1 MPDLT
6 REQIEELVERLSD
19 RMKLKYSADCKCGNC
34 QLISMSDLA
43 LAPFAL
49 RQLLTATEWKPIE
62 TARKDG
68 TEILLTGTMN
78 VDGEDYPEH
87 IAAEISASRPVVIG
101 RWTSSSGCTIWQDEE
116 TSELRRVQVRE
127 RWHHAGWDVES
138 NGLEPT
144 HWMPLPK
151 EPSDA

>member
-1 MPDLT
+1 MADLS
-6 REQIEELVERLSD
+6 REEIEELIDRLEGEAEESTAYED
-19 RMKLKYSADCKCGNC
+19 VVIIDGTKVQAASA
-34 QLISMSDLA
+34 I
-43 LAPFAL
+43 
-49 RQLLTATEWKPIE
+49 RQLLSATEWKPIE
-62 TARKDG
+62 TAPKDG

-87 IAAEISASRPVVIG
+87 VAAEISASRPVVIG

-144 HWMPLPK
+144 HWMPLPLP
-151 EPSDA
+151 PSPLIEGE